1 MEVPKPKKGWLV
13 IWRKQ
18 GQTIVIDGKDGR
30 IEVTIGKYRGSQT
43 QLAIQ
48 SETDVKIFRK
58 ESDNKGNK

>member
-1 MEVPKPKKGWLV
+1 
-13 IWRKQ
+13 
-18 GQTIVIDGKDGR
+18 VIDGKDGR

>member
-1 MEVPKPKKGWLV
+1 M

-18 GQTIVIDGKDGR
+18 GQTIVIDGKDR
-30 IEVTIGKYRGSQT
+30 IEITIGKYRGSYT

-58 ESDNKGNK
+58 ESDSKGNR